1 MENKDEMVRLH
12 LVECIET
19 MMFSYKYQLQD
30 DFIPEFKEIFERES
44 VLEALGINTD
54 KEKAEEYFTRLDESC
69 KLLKMSDSIYVI
81 DDTIEATITTLLN
94 YYNYQYILKIVDSF
108 GSQSIISLV
117 ILNVKRG

>member
-19 MMFSYKYQLQD
+19 MMFSYKHQLQD

-54 KEKAEEYFTRLDESC
+54 PEKAEEYFTRLDEAC
-69 KLLKMSDSIYVI
+69 KLLKMSESIYVI
-81 DDTIEATITTLLN
+81 DSTIEEAITTLLN
-94 YYNYQYILKIVDSF
+94 HYKYQYILKIVDSF